1 MFIQARI
8 DRYAKA
14 LNSHRSFRDR
24 GSTPV
29 IRFRCRPADFGRGL
43 ALVYGHPRNDES
55 KGRVINAANIL
66 RISPAGFDTRARP
79 YISGRE
85 VISRGRMLIASNDRF
100 LDFDRLARVS
110 ELPSSS
116 INPESNVLRLSD
128 LILLGHEMYG
138 VMTAYLP
145 CTVSLRCLRRNVR
158 TVIPS
163 LLLLDR
169 REKKDT
175 RPLNPES

>member
-1 MFIQARI
+1 M
-8 DRYAKA
+8 
-14 LNSHRSFRDR
+14 
-24 GSTPV
+24 
-29 IRFRCRPADFGRGL
+29 
-43 ALVYGHPRNDES
+43 YGHPRNDES

-66 RISPAGFDTRARP
+66 RISPAGFDTRARL

-128 LILLGHEMYG
+128 LILLG
-138 VMTAYLP
+138 
-145 CTVSLRCLRRNVR
+145 
-158 TVIPS
+158 
-163 LLLLDR
+163 
-169 REKKDT
+169 
-175 RPLNPES
+175 

>member
-1 MFIQARI
+1 MFTQARI

-24 GSTPV
+24 GSAPV
-29 IRFRCRPADFGRGL
+29 IRFRCDLQISAGGWPSYTATLG
-43 ALVYGHPRNDES
+43 NDES

-66 RISPAGFDTRARP
+66 RISPAGFDTRVCL
-79 YISGRE
+79 YTHISGRE

-116 INPESNVLRLSD
+116 INPENNVLRLSD
-128 LILLGHEMYG
+128 LILL
-138 VMTAYLP
+138 
-145 CTVSLRCLRRNVR
+145 S
-158 TVIPS
+158 
-163 LLLLDR
+163 
-169 REKKDT
+169 
-175 RPLNPES
+175 